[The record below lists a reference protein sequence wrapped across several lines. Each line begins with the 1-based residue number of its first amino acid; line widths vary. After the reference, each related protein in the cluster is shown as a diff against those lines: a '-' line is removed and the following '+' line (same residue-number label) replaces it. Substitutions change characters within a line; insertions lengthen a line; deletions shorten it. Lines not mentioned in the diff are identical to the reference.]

1 MTNQERLERIKDN
14 LNPLGGGL
22 SGHGIEV
29 SDLYWL
35 VSTVKEQQK
44 EIGRLEKYVETL
56 QDVHFTEMQTE
67 KAENDRLR
75 KALEKIGSPIIG
87 STFADMFEL
96 KQIARQALK
105 RQED

>member
-1 MTNQERLERIKDN
+1 MNDETAINIAITSVMASALDNDTKQEVIKVLRALE
-14 LNPLGGGL
+14 
-22 SGHGIEV
+22 
-29 SDLYWL
+29 
-35 VSTVKEQQK
+35 EQQK

-105 RQED
+105 E